1 MPEGRFSSC
10 WLLLRAAAAANCSA
24 LSTAA
29 CAIIFL
35 CQLSKKVALA
45 ASLGCSF
52 GLFDCFW
59 FGFLDLIFD
68 FFLIVVACGLRP
80 APGRHPPLHPYFVPT
95 IASLVGGI
103 SITGQTSKLLVQWAD
118 FRTSRCA
125 FENRARSRPLIRVWV
140 TT

>member
-1 MPEGRFSSC
+1 LVVLKNTGCARRREGARRQIQQ
-10 WLLLRAAAAANCSA
+10 LLAALRAAAAANCSA
-24 LSTAA
+24 LSTAV

-68 FFLIVVACGLRP
+68 FFLIVVASGLRP
-80 APGRHPPLHPYFVPT
+80 APGRHPPLHPFVPT
-95 IASLVGGI
+95 IASPVGGDA
-103 SITGQTSKLLVQWAD
+103 ITGPTSNFLY
-118 FRTSRCA
+118 
-125 FENRARSRPLIRVWV
+125 NG
-140 TT
+140 